1 MNKARYRRY
10 PVDFS
15 VLSDFADK
23 DLQGLMDIGT
33 EYLRHGSYADPVDI
47 HEESFSAEIT
57 TRDFCNGFEGYSMS
71 SAVATSWATAVIT
84 AAESAYSKKQGT
96 SIKFSLKH
104 LLTCLPFSSGL
115 EPNNI
120 TNYDIYRFITETGLM
135 TEADAN
141 LLDSSDLC
149 TNDVLPKY
157 HFQVTQI
164 DVPNKSGLMNLVV
177 EGNPVV
183 SLLALDLFRLR
194 VTNHVTGDY
203 IYTGAAYNPTLYGV
217 IKGYDK
223 EKWIVT
229 FNVVPCE
236 NIVLQLPVTDND
248 TNANYAGIA
257 GYAFSMSYTETTTPE
272 PPSDP
277 NKVLIKL
284 TASYTTTPT
293 GSGTVTL
300 TDAVDDKN
308 EIFSM
313 TLTGEGSDSEQVEV
327 PSRLMKI
334 IVKGGPWSAG
344 STLRITNRAGED
356 LINLNTD
363 SSPKEYYY
371 HSETGLVKGD
381 QIAEVT
387 DCDNFE
393 EALASSMIVHLQK
406 NACNVPGKTFS
417 IQKTDK
423 VVMLWIEK
431 NNFPDMNAFMIDG
444 AENLEYLIFGDTIMS
459 YSSEGT
465 GRRLGDTPKRFRVTN
480 SPKLT
485 HIQIGDQMF
494 TDFTEFTISNLPALR
509 LLQIGSRN
517 FEKVPKLSVTS
528 RNMHE

>member
-1 MNKARYRRY
+1 
-10 PVDFS
+10 
-15 VLSDFADK
+15 
-23 DLQGLMDIGT
+23 
-33 EYLRHGSYADPVDI
+33 
-47 HEESFSAEIT
+47 
-57 TRDFCNGFEGYSMS
+57 
-71 SAVATSWATAVIT
+71 
-84 AAESAYSKKQGT
+84 
-96 SIKFSLKH
+96 
-104 LLTCLPFSSGL
+104 
-115 EPNNI
+115 
-120 TNYDIYRFITETGLM
+120 M

-313 TLTGEGSDSEQVEV
+313 TLTGVGSDSEQVEV

-344 STLRITNRAGED
+344 STLLITNRAGED
-356 LINLNTD
+356 HINLNTD

-381 QIAEVT
+381 QIAEVSN
-387 DCDNFE
+387 CDNFE
-393 EALASSMIVHLQK
+393 EALASSIIVHLQE
-406 NACNVPGKTFS
+406 NVCNDPGKTFS

-459 YSSEGT
+459 YISEGT
-465 GRRLGDTPKRFRVTN
+465 GKRLGDTPKRFRVMN

-517 FEKVPKLSVTS
+517 FENVPKLSVTS